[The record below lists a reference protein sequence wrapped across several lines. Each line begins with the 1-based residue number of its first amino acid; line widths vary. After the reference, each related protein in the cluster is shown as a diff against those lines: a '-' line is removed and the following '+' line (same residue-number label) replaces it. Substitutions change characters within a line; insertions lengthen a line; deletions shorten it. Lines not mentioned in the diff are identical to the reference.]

1 MGRSIIQTTNQ
12 TSQTVAAGGILSL
25 GSTQRRY
32 GCNLRLSGNAIDV
45 SGEGYYT
52 IDVDAS
58 VSPTAAGPVTVALYK
73 NGVQVPGAVAYTTG
87 TAGDPVAVS
96 ISATIRQGCRCDG
109 ADSLT
114 VVLVEGAGTVE
125 NVAVRVIKE

>member
-1 MGRSIIQTTNQ
+1 M
-12 TSQTVAAGGILSL
+12 
-25 GSTQRRY
+25 
-32 GCNLRLSGNAIDV
+32 
-45 SGEGYYT
+45 
-52 IDVDAS
+52 
-58 VSPTAAGPVTVALYK
+58 ALYK